1 MTELS
6 PFQSTGQVGYG
17 CKTWIARE
25 IEEAHFGGLHY
36 VWFSHQL
43 NPLPPTG
50 LSSNPLEIYR
60 VIDYVVK
67 TDDFD
72 HPKIKDLRASLRVAV
87 HQSIAPSNRLLA
99 RRLKKMIRR
108 SNIEMFRP
116 QLWRIDLSRIA
127 VGRARAGR
135 FGWDER
141 LIRDLRHGEFSVIV
155 E

>member
-6 PFQSTGQVGYG
+6 PFQSTGQFGYG

-25 IEEAHFGGLHY
+25 IEETHFGGSYH
-36 VWFSHQL
+36 VWFCHQL

-60 VIDYVVK
+60 GIDYAVK

-87 HQSIAPSNRLLA
+87 HQSIAPRDRLLA
-99 RRLKKMIRR
+99 RRLKRIIRR
-108 SNIEMFRP
+108 SIIETFRP

-141 LIRDLRHGEFSVIV
+141 LIRDLPQGEFSVIV

>member
-1 MTELS
+1 MAELS
-6 PFQSTGQVGYG
+6 LFQPSGQFGYG

-25 IEEAHFGGLHY
+25 IEETHFDGSYH

-60 VIDYVVK
+60 VIDYAVK

-87 HQSIAPSNRLLA
+87 HQSIAPNNRLLA

>member
-60 VIDYVVK
+60 VIDYAVK

-87 HQSIAPSNRLLA
+87 HPERGKVVAFPEVGGLHHREDHQRAAGLAQIRRLLA
-99 RRLKKMIRR
+99 SPLRRAAT
-108 SNIEMFRP
+108 RP
-116 QLWRIDLSRIA
+116 ERLDLS
-127 VGRARAGR
+127 
-135 FGWDER
+135 WS
-141 LIRDLRHGEFSVIV
+141 LRHWLRGFGELQ

>member
-60 VIDYVVK
+60 VIDYAVK

-87 HQSIAPSNRLLA
+87 HQSIAPNNRLLA

-141 LIRDLRHGEFSVIV
+141 LIRDLRQGEFSVIV